1 MLELTMSVELG
12 SPAETVWNVV
22 GNFNGLSD
30 WHPWV
35 KASVLDPLPGG
46 VGRRVTIEGA
56 IGGSYTKDSCPTI
69 THDGNTLTPS
79 WTDQHLAAITSVGCG
94 FCPRVW
100 KGA

>member
-69 THDGNTLTPS
+69 THDGNTHTPS
-79 WTDQHLAAITSVGCG
+79 LPDNAAT
-94 FCPRVW
+94 
-100 KGA
+100 